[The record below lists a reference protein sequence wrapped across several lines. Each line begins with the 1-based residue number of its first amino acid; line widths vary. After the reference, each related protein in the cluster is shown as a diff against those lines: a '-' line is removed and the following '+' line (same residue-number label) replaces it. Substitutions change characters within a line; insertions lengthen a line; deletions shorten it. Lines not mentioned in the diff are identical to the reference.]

1 MSVAYDESM
10 AMAIALAESKE
21 DHNNFES
28 ALALSS
34 ALYESTLSESTL
46 TTEEQMDQF
55 DSSLDEAIAPSLH
68 MVEMKEIAKVKGDD
82 QTKVPKVPNIKTA
95 THILHDAKWVVATGY
110 SDGSAVVNATFV
122 WAAGRDPVADIKAG
136 NIVGQAPYCFL
147 ITLFH
152 LNMEFFLN
160 KGIVS
165 PYALST
171 YLTKQGLPP
180 VPNQMYFD
188 DTILPVAQ
196 HFAASIYV
204 NIVDLDKL
212 SHSIN
217 DLPSNKV
224 MLMVTLA
231 IRSRHYISG
240 LEK

>member
-1 MSVAYDESM
+1 MALSYEDSVNL
-10 AMAIALAESKE
+10 ALVVSQE
-21 DHNNFES
+21 DQVFLDANFES

-34 ALYESTLSESTL
+34 AVGKLELQEA
-46 TTEEQMDQF
+46 QQI
-55 DSSLDEAIAPSLH
+55 DEAIAQSLYL
-68 MVEMKEIAKVKGDD
+68 VEVKEPEKPLAVQMDLKL
-82 QTKVPKVPNIKTA
+82 PNIKKE
-95 THILHDAKWVVATGY
+95 THMLHDAKWVIATGY

-152 LNMEFFLN
+152 MNMEFFLN

-180 VPNQMYFD
+180 IPNTMYID

-204 NIVDLDKL
+204 NIVDLDNQ
-212 SHSIN
+212 SHPIN
-217 DLPSNKV
+217 DLPDNSTV
-224 MLMVTLA
+224 LMVTLA

-240 LEK
+240 ME

>member
-1 MSVAYDESM
+1 M
-10 AMAIALAESKE
+10 ALSYEDSIALALAVSQE
-21 DHNNFES
+21 DQVFLDADLES

-34 ALYESTLSESTL
+34 ALHDSVLHDL
-46 TTEEQMDQF
+46 KQADQL
-55 DSSLDEAIAPSLH
+55 DPSLDEAIMQSLYLAEVKELEKPSLAVQ
-68 MVEMKEIAKVKGDD
+68 MDLKL
-82 QTKVPKVPNIKTA
+82 PNIKKE
-95 THILHDAKWVVATGY
+95 THMLHDAKWVIATGY

-136 NIVGQAPYCFL
+136 HIVGQAPYCFL

-152 LNMEFFLN
+152 MNMEFFLH

-180 VPNQMYFD
+180 VPGKMYID
-188 DTILPVAQ
+188 DTILPVAR
-196 HFAASIYV
+196 HFTASIYV
-204 NIVDLDKL
+204 NIVDVANQ
-212 SHSIN
+212 SHPIN

-240 LEK
+240 LE